1 MVETGGNA
9 APPPELLR
17 ERLNHL
23 FASRLSPETGRPYS
37 EQHVVDAIRD
47 ALGESY
53 ACSRVYLNQLRR
65 GVATNP
71 TSHVLAGL
79 SWFFR
84 VPQAYFVDPALTL
97 EMADAGVLAIAGR
110 MMMLSPESRGTIESL
125 IGQLER
131 IKHDTGAAD
140 SETP

>member
-1 MVETGGNA
+1 VVEADGGH
-9 APPPELLR
+9 APSPELLR

-23 FASRLSPETGRPYS
+23 FASRLSESGRPYS
-37 EQHVVDAIRD
+37 EQHVVDAIRE

-71 TSHVLAGL
+71 TSHVISGL
-79 SWFFR
+79 SWFFH
-84 VPQAYFVDPALTL
+84 VPPAYFVDPALTL

-110 MMMLSPESRGTIESL
+110 MMALSPESRGTIESL

-131 IKHDTGAAD
+131 IKNNGDVER
-140 SETP
+140 S